1 MYNKLCSILVVV
13 ALFITIII
21 GIIYRQSY
29 TNITA
34 QPNPLE
40 NFSVALWD
48 VNIGPPNL
56 MDILRDELPES
67 QFIIRAKSLGQID
80 YVYKA
85 KKQLV
90 EVLEVY
96 KGDELEVGDVI
107 WVVAGGPLFFE
118 VMTANMG
125 FVNVM
130 EANQEYLIFLEE
142 KIETMNKNEVVYG
155 VPGFII
161 SPIFS
166 YNDYDHEI
174 LSVSEDNRYV
184 PYKEV
189 KDNEFFV
196 SSEEALQA
204 LMNLKHDLLQLY
216 PRN

>member
-1 MYNKLCSILVVV
+1 MFNKICSILVAA
-13 ALFITIII
+13 ALFIAIII

-48 VNIGPPNL
+48 VNIGPPDFIDL
-56 MDILRDELPES
+56 LRDELPES
-67 QFIIRAKSLGQID
+67 NFIIRVKSLGQIE
-80 YVYKA
+80 YLFKA

-96 KGDELEVGDVI
+96 KGDEIEVGDVI
-107 WVVAGGPLFFE
+107 WVAGGPLFFDG
-118 VMTANMG
+118 MTANMG

-130 EANQEYLIFLEE
+130 EPNQEYLIFLEE
-142 KIETMNKNEVVYG
+142 KLESMNKKEVVYG

-166 YNDYDHEI
+166 YNDYDHEL
-174 LSVSEDNRYV
+174 LSVSEGNRYV

-189 KDNEFFV
+189 KNNEFFV

>member
-1 MYNKLCSILVVV
+1 MFNKICSILVAA
-13 ALFITIII
+13 ALFIAIII

-48 VNIGPPNL
+48 VNIGPPDFIDL
-56 MDILRDELPES
+56 LRDELPES
-67 QFIIRAKSLGQID
+67 NFIIRVKSLGQIE
-80 YVYKA
+80 YLFKA

-96 KGDELEVGDVI
+96 KGDEIEVGDVI
-107 WVVAGGPLFFE
+107 WVAGGPLFFDG
-118 VMTANMG
+118 MTANMG

-130 EANQEYLIFLEE
+130 EPNQEYLIFLEE
-142 KIETMNKNEVVYG
+142 KLESMNKKEVVYG

-174 LSVSEDNRYV
+174 LSVSEGNRYV

-189 KDNEFFV
+189 KNNEFFV

>member
-1 MYNKLCSILVVV
+1 MFNKICSILVAA
-13 ALFITIII
+13 ALFIAIII

-48 VNIGPPNL
+48 VNIGPPNF

-67 QFIIRAKSLGQID
+67 QFIIRAKSLGQIE
-80 YVYKA
+80 YRFKI

-96 KGDELEVGDVI
+96 KGDELKAGDVI
-107 WVVAGGPLFFE
+107 WVTSLGSRFFFQD
-118 VMTANMG
+118 MTANMG

-130 EANQEYLIFLEE
+130 EPNQEYLIFLEE
-142 KIETMNKNEVVYG
+142 KLESMNKNEVVYG

-166 YNDYDHEI
+166 YNDYDHKI
-174 LSVSEDNRYV
+174 ISVSDGVSV

>member
-1 MYNKLCSILVVV
+1 MFNKICSILVAA
-13 ALFITIII
+13 ALFIAIII

-48 VNIGPPNL
+48 VNIGPPDFIDL
-56 MDILRDELPES
+56 LRDELPES
-67 QFIIRAKSLGQID
+67 NFIIRVKSLGQIE
-80 YVYKA
+80 YLFKA

-96 KGDELEVGDVI
+96 KGDEIEVGDVI
-107 WVVAGGPLFFE
+107 WVAGGPLFFDG
-118 VMTANMG
+118 MTANMG

-130 EANQEYLIFLEE
+130 EPNQEYLIFLEE
-142 KIETMNKNEVVYG
+142 KLETMNKKEVVYG

-174 LSVSEDNRYV
+174 LSVSEGNRYV

-189 KDNEFFV
+189 KNNEFFV